1 MLKVTII
8 GGGSSY
14 TPEIIEGFI
23 KRHHELPITHIDLL
37 DIEEGRY
44 KVETV
49 GALAKRMIAKSG
61 LDIKV
66 NITFNRRESLK
77 GAAFVCSQMRVGM
90 IPARIADEKLGNRY
104 GMIGQETNG
113 IGGFAKAMRTIPVTL
128 DLCRDIEEICPD
140 AWLINFTNPS
150 GIITETVL
158 KHTKVKV
165 IGLCNVPVI
174 TQYGI
179 EKMLGKGVQVQFA
192 GLNHFIH
199 AFHAWDNGKDRIQE
213 LLERICQGEEFELPK
228 NLEKVEWLPE
238 QLMQL
243 GALPCGYHQY
253 YYRQDDIELKEVK
266 TKNYTPRAEVVQTV
280 EQELFKLYEDPQ
292 LNVKPKQLEERGGAY
307 YSDAACELISAI
319 YNDKRILMHVNTA
332 NNGTISELPSDCAI
346 EATSVITSCGAIP
359 LNLEPIANPAI
370 RGPLQL
376 QKAFEELTVQAGV
389 TGDYATALQALTI
402 NPLVRKGS
410 VTKNILDEML
420 EIHSQYLPQFMKEK
434 GPYQSH

>member
-1 MLKVTII
+1 MLKITIV

-23 KRHHELPITHIDLL
+23 KRYNELPITHIDLF

-49 GALAKRMIAKSG
+49 GALAKRMIKKSG
-61 LDIKV
+61 LDIEL
-66 NITFNRRESLK
+66 NISFNRRASLS
-77 GAAFVCSQMRVGM
+77 GASFVCSQMRVGM
-90 IPARIADEKLGNRY
+90 IPARIEDELLGHRY

-128 DLCRDIEEICPD
+128 DLCRDIEDICPD

-150 GIITETVL
+150 GIITEAVL
-158 KHTKVKV
+158 KHTNVKV

-179 EKMLGKGVQVQFA
+179 EELLGKNIQVQFA

-199 AFHAWDNGKDRIQE
+199 AFHVWDNGKDRIKE
-213 LLERICQGEEFELPK
+213 LLEKMCQGEDFELPK
-228 NLEKVEWLPE
+228 NLGKVEWVPE

-253 YYRQDDIELKEVK
+253 YYKQDDAELKELK
-266 TKNYTPRAEVVQTV
+266 CENYITRGEEVQAIET
-280 EQELFKLYEDPQ
+280 ELFKLYED
-292 LNVKPKQLEERGGAY
+292 LNLDVKPKQLEERGGTY

-319 YNDKRILMHVNTA
+319 YNDKRTLMHVNVR
-332 NNGTISELPSDCAI
+332 NNGTISELPNDCAI
-346 EATSVITSCGAIP
+346 EATSVITSCGAMP
-359 LNLEPIANPAI
+359 LNLEPIVNPAI
-370 RGPLQL
+370 RGTLQL
-376 QKAFEELTVQAGV
+376 QKAFEELTVKAGV

-402 NPLVRKGS
+402 NPLVRKGT
-410 VTKNILDEML
+410 VTKEILDDML
-420 EIHSQYLPQFMKEK
+420 EINSKYLPQFKH
-434 GPYQSH
+434 SAIR